1 MDKSARK
8 EKLLKKLIN
17 ENILWS
23 YDPSAASDISDSIL
37 IEHTLIYADVEEI
50 KELFLIFDKERIER
64 VWENKIIPDNRYI
77 RLNYY
82 LGKFFFN
89 IKDVQTYIKQKSIM
103 HSRYEK
109 IRRISAEN

>member
-1 MDKSARK
+1 MDKSTRK

-17 ENILWS
+17 ENVFWS
-23 YDPSAASDISDSIL
+23 YYTAAASDISDSIL
-37 IEHTLIYADVEEI
+37 IEHTLIYSDVEEI
-50 KELFLIFDKERIER
+50 KELFLIFNKEKIKR
-64 VWENKIIPDNRYI
+64 VWENNIIPDNRCL

-89 IKDVQTYIKQKSIM
+89 IEDVQTYIKEKSIIN
-103 HSRYEK
+103 SRYEK